1 MAAILLYPP
10 FWVAAGE
17 AAAAAAPW
25 IAGALGIAVVGK
37 VAVDQM
43 SNAEEEAKAKEKA
56 GTTTDTCT
64 TGKCPCHRVV
74 VISRTAHPESAQ
86 HIMDAQAAGYP
97 KTLTVERTGAVVR
110 RRASTGGYPRVAGM
124 QPDEYPPAMF
134 LEGGAGAS
142 VRNITAGDNMGA
154 GASMG
159 NQLRNA
165 PDGCK
170 ATITVGP

>member
-1 MAAILLYPP
+1 MAAILFYPP
-10 FWVAAGE
+10 FWVAVGE
-17 AAAAAAPW
+17 AAAAAAPYVA
-25 IAGALGIAVVGK
+25 AGLGIAVVGT

-43 SNAEEEAKAKEKA
+43 SKAEEKAKDKEKT
-56 GTTTDTCT
+56 GTATDTCT

-74 VISRTAHPESAQ
+74 LISKTAHPESAQ
-86 HIMDAQAAGYP
+86 HIQDAQAAGHP
-97 KTLTVERTGAVVR
+97 GTLTIERAGASAR
-110 RRASTGGYPRVAGM
+110 RRASTGGFPRIPGM

-142 VRNITAGDNMGA
+142 VRNISAADNMGA

-159 NQLRNA
+159 NQLRSA

-170 ATITVGP
+170 ATIVVGP